1 MLKKVLLPLLII
13 PAFIFS
19 CSKSDD
25 VVPVASLEG
34 TYKLEKLELVVDGNA
49 LSIPSSSLNSSVKF
63 KSDGTVEVDDE
74 LVFFEGKYTYDATTS
89 KVSFEDDFDPK
100 DVIKST
106 VDIEK
111 TSEGKYIFKTA
122 KVSFDETIDLNNTTL
137 EQELIF
143 FSLFEIDEESAT
155 YKAFATKVGANPKD
169 YSLHYTF
176 AKQ

>member
-25 VVPVASLEG
+25 VTPEASIEG

-49 LSIPSSSLNSSVKF
+49 LSIPSSSLNSTVKF
-63 KSDGTVEVDDE
+63 KSDGTVELDDNID
-74 LVFFEGKYTYDATTS
+74 FFDGKYTYDASSS
-89 KVSFEDDFDPK
+89 KVSFEDDFDPT

-106 VDIEK
+106 VDLEK
-111 TSEGKYIFKTA
+111 TSNGKYVFKTA
-122 KVSFDETIDLNNTTL
+122 KVSFDETLDLNNTSL

-143 FSLFEIDEESAT
+143 FSLFEIDEESAD
-155 YKAFATKVGANPKD
+155 YKAFAAKVGANPKD

-176 AKQ
+176 AKE